1 MPPGGHKRNIT
12 VTVQLTRVFG
22 RPPVGLGGI
31 PALGGVVKGRV
42 VAERGPV
49 LLRALVIGG
58 GRRLRRT
65 DGRTDGYVV
74 RRGGAKASRCALLP
88 GKARR
93 PQSLHGRT
101 DGQTRRQEVH
111 KNDLY

>member
-49 LLRALVIGG
+49 LLRALIIGG
-58 GRRLRRT
+58 GRRLRWTDRRT
-65 DGRTDGYVV
+65 DGRL
-74 RRGGAKASRCALLP
+74 CCE
-88 GKARR
+88 ARR
-93 PQSLHGRT
+93 RKGLALRAPT
-101 DGQTRRQEVH
+101 W
-111 KNDLY
+111 